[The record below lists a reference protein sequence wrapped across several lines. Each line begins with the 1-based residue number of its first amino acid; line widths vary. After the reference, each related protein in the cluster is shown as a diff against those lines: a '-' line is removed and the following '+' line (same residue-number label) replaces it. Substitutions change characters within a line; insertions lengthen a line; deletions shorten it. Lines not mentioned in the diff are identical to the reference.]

1 MSGYKRFSDNST
13 QSNNSYKLFTDDHT
27 NTNNTIDQYKQSPQE
42 LQREKDSH
50 QQTVQHQFHQQNNMQ
65 TTNQILPGD
74 EEFKNKQ
81 LELRQKQQELQQA
94 RYQSTIPKPQQEPQ
108 RPPPQRPPQL
118 ERPPPPRREP
128 PPQRDSN
135 VYQPPQINNEFNEP
149 QINDYEITLEE
160 LQQRFPNTSDVFVK
174 EVYRLLQAENTL
186 SLEQAVNLASVNG
199 CRMDGYSDM
208 CPSKPVVERFKQKG
222 DCVGKDCNVTFKT
235 EKVVENYEK
244 SVVDKLKDLNIT
256 FYSNDGCGF
265 CQQTKSLMN
274 NADPT
279 LYNSMTKSSKLPSGI
294 RGYPHFVSQ
303 SSGKSH
309 TGFPGTLERLY
320 DLLS

>member
-27 NTNNTIDQYKQSPQE
+27 NTNNSIDQYKQSPQE

-81 LELRQKQQELQQA
+81 LELRQKQQQLQQA

-108 RPPPQRPPQL
+108 IPPPQTPFPQ
-118 ERPPPPRREP
+118 
-128 PPQRDSN
+128 QDSN
-135 VYQPPQINNEFNEP
+135 VYQPPQIQNEINEP
-149 QINDYEITLEE
+149 QINDSEITLEE
-160 LQQRFPNTSDVFVK
+160 LQQRFSNASDVFVK

-186 SLEQAVNLASVNG
+186 SLEQAVNLAHVNG

-222 DCVGKDCNVTFKT
+222 DCVGEDCNVTFKT

-256 FYSNDGCGF
+256 FYSNEGCGF

-274 NADPT
+274 NADPS
-279 LYNSMTKSSKLPSGI
+279 LYTSMTKSSKLPTGV

-303 SSGKSH
+303 ASGKSH
-309 TGFPGTLERLY
+309 TGFPGTLERLH
-320 DLLS
+320 DLLT

>member
-1 MSGYKRFSDNST
+1 
-13 QSNNSYKLFTDDHT
+13 
-27 NTNNTIDQYKQSPQE
+27 
-42 LQREKDSH
+42 
-50 QQTVQHQFHQQNNMQ
+50 MQ

-94 RYQSTIPKPQQEPQ
+94 RYQSTIPKPQLEPQ
-108 RPPPQRPPQL
+108 RPPPQEL
-118 ERPPPPRREP
+118 P
-128 PPQRDSN
+128 PPQTPFPQDSN
-135 VYQPPQINNEFNEP
+135 VYQQPPQINNEINEP
-149 QINDYEITLEE
+149 QMNDYEMTIEE
-160 LQQRFPNTSDVFVK
+160 LQQRFPKASNVFIR

-186 SLEQAVNLASVNG
+186 SLEQAVNLAHVNG

-256 FYSNDGCGF
+256 FYS
-265 CQQTKSLMN
+265 K
-274 NADPT
+274 
-279 LYNSMTKSSKLPSGI
+279 
-294 RGYPHFVSQ
+294 
-303 SSGKSH
+303 
-309 TGFPGTLERLY
+309 
-320 DLLS
+320 

>member
-13 QSNNSYKLFTDDHT
+13 QNNNSYKLFSEDHT
-27 NTNNTIDQYKQSPQE
+27 NTNNTIDQLKQSPQE
-42 LQREKDSH
+42 LQRQKDSH
-50 QQTVQHQFHQQNNMQ
+50 QQTVQHQFHQQNNIQ

-94 RYQSTIPKPQQEPQ
+94 RYQSTIPKPPQQS
-108 RPPPQRPPQL
+108 PPQETLPPQT
-118 ERPPPPRREP
+118 PI
-128 PPQRDSN
+128 PPQGSN
-135 VYQPPQINNEFNEP
+135 IYQPPQIQNEMNEP
-149 QINDYEITLEE
+149 PINNYQMTIDE
-160 LQQRFPNTSDVFVK
+160 LQQRFPKASDVFIR

-186 SLEQAVNLASVNG
+186 TLEQAINLASVNG

-222 DCVGKDCNVTFKT
+222 DCVGEDCNVTFKT

-244 SVVDKLKDLNIT
+244 SIVDKLKDLNIT
-256 FYSNDGCGF
+256 FYSNEGCGF

-274 NADPT
+274 NADPS
-279 LYNSMTKSSKLPSGI
+279 LYNSMTKSSKLPSGV

-303 SSGKSH
+303 VSGKSH
-309 TGFPGTLERLY
+309 TGFPGTLERLH
-320 DLLS
+320 DLMS

>member
-13 QSNNSYKLFTDDHT
+13 QNNNSYKLFSEDHT
-27 NTNNTIDQYKQSPQE
+27 NTNNTIDQLKQSPQE
-42 LQREKDSH
+42 LQRQKDSH

-94 RYQSTIPKPQQEPQ
+94 RYQSTIPKPPQQ
-108 RPPPQRPPQL
+108 PPPQ
-118 ERPPPPRREP
+118 ETP
-128 PPQRDSN
+128 PPQTPIPQQGSN
-135 VYQPPQINNEFNEP
+135 VYQPPQIQNEMNEP
-149 QINDYEITLEE
+149 PINDYQMTINE
-160 LQQRFPNTSDVFVK
+160 LQQRFPKASDVFVK

-244 SVVDKLKDLNIT
+244 SVVDKLKELNIT

-265 CQQTKSLMN
+265 CQQTKSLMT
-274 NADPT
+274 NADPS
-279 LYNSMTKSSKLPSGI
+279 LYNSMTKSSKLPSGV

-303 SSGKSH
+303 VSGKSH
-309 TGFPGTLERLY
+309 TGFPGTLERLH
-320 DLLS
+320 DLMS

>member
-42 LQREKDSH
+42 LQRQKDSH
-50 QQTVQHQFHQQNNMQ
+50 QQTVQHQFHQQNDMQ

-81 LELRQKQQELQQA
+81 LELRQKQQQLQQA
-94 RYQSTIPKPQQEPQ
+94 RYQSTIPKSQQSHQQSHQQSPQQ
-108 RPPPQRPPQL
+108 
-118 ERPPPPRREP
+118 
-128 PPQRDSN
+128 DSN
-135 VYQPPQINNEFNEP
+135 VYQPPQIQTDINEYNMNN
-149 QINDYEITLEE
+149 NDITIEQ
-160 LQQRFPNTSDVFVK
+160 LQNIFPRANNVFIQ
-174 EVYRLLQAENTL
+174 EVYRLLMAESTL
-186 SLEQAVNLASVNG
+186 TLEQAVNLANING
-199 CRMDGYSDM
+199 CRMNGYDDM

-222 DCVGKDCNVTFKT
+222 DCVGDECNVSFKT
-235 EKVVENYEK
+235 QKVEKVVENYEK

-256 FYSNDGCGF
+256 FYSNEGCGF

-274 NADPT
+274 NADPS
-279 LYNSMTKSSKLPSGI
+279 LYTSMTKSSKLPTGV

-303 SSGKSH
+303 ASGKSH